1 LFFHAL
7 GGRLG
12 DNRNWPEIDA
22 WAEHIAQTLKP
33 AED

>member
-12 DNRNWPEIDA
+12 DHRNWPEIDA
-22 WAEHIAQTLKP
+22 SAESIAETLK
-33 AED
+33 ASRR